1 MAIVKAVPRR
11 HRGAPI
17 GPAKEDL
24 AARVAGRKGPS
35 GRKLCLGCETE
46 IGPRRR
52 VWCADRCADAYWDA
66 TTWRGLRAQVA
77 KRDCGICALCRTD
90 CRALRRTYAALARVK
105 RAAFA
110 QAWHVPARRRRK
122 TWWDADHT
130 LALAEG
136 GTNELANLR
145 TLCLPCHRLQTK
157 ALAARLANV
166 RRVRADA
173 YPALLARA
181 QRLLEAL
188 A

>member
-1 MAIVKAVPRR
+1 MSIAKAVPRR

-17 GPAKEDL
+17 GRAKEDL
-24 AARVAGRKGPS
+24 EARVAGRTGPN
-35 GRKLCLGCETE
+35 GRKLCLGCEAE

-66 TTWRGLRAQVA
+66 ATWRGLRAHVA
-77 KRDCGICALCRTD
+77 KRDRGICALCGTD
-90 CRALRRTYAALARVK
+90 CRALRRTYAALPRSK

-110 QAWHVPARRRRK
+110 EAWNVPSRRRRK

-136 GTNELANLR
+136 GTNELGNLR

-157 ALAARLANV
+157 ALSARLANV
-166 RRVRADA
+166 RRARADE

-181 QRLLEAL
+181 RRLLDAL